1 MKVSIITTSFNSE
14 KTILETIESVNN
26 QTYSNIEHIFIDG
39 LSTDNTLDIINEN
52 SKRSKIIISEKD
64 NGIYDAMNKGILN
77 SSGDIIC
84 ILNSDD
90 IYYDKNSV
98 EILIDN
104 LTSNNKHDIFF
115 SNMLIKSYDLKN
127 IKNC

>member
-115 SNMLIKSYDLKN
+115 FLT
-127 IKNC
+127 C